1 MCLNKSLP
9 GVDGPIHHVHPSP
22 RWSQGQGKGETLC
35 SISLSSFFF
44 FCAHKNLRIP
54 ELIHPNC
61 SMWQRHPL
69 ICLTVESDA
78 SWRRVQPG
86 EERIMMRRWNVI
98 FCVLTRLVLFL
109 TIRRDLHLFLFYGSE
124 VTSLAF
130 FVRLIPHT
138 LQSGRTF
145 QMLNPLISEQQGR
158 MRSCCT
164 AVALIHR

>member
-1 MCLNKSLP
+1 MALFITFSPL
-9 GVDGPIHHVHPSP
+9 P
-22 RWSQGQGKGETLC
+22 RWSQGQGKGEALRG
-35 SISLSSFFF
+35 ISLSPFFFFF
-44 FCAHKNLRIP
+44 FCAYKNLRIP

-61 SMWQRHPL
+61 SMWQKHPL
-69 ICLTVESDA
+69 IRLTVEADA
-78 SWRRVQPG
+78 SWGREREPG

-109 TIRRDLHLFLFYGSE
+109 TIRRDLHLVLFYGCE

-145 QMLNPLISEQQGR
+145 QTLSPLISEQQGR

-164 AVALIHR
+164 AVTLIHR